1 MVDCGNARCAQERRL
16 FRKELMTWSKKLP
29 LVVGLET
36 IGERLAG
43 EAAEDLFQP
52 WRALE
57 PQESADWEPEESCF
71 YCDKKLK
78 FLFESVSELEEDD
91 VGSTTQ
97 EGLGVGYLNEL
108 LPYCSQYYT
117 SSGTLD
123 GSQPL
128 DLSAGASRSPSRSTD
143 GEMVSSGNR
152 THVEL
157 KIPQIRSQSKFRRDG
172 FLNGKR
178 SYTEEEL
185 VAAVG
190 DIRSGK
196 LGTRR
201 AAALYGIPRS
211 TLRNKIFKLESEGV
225 GATDEEESLD
235 EPSAAPTQLPLAPV
249 VDTKMTLSELMQT
262 SPFLLMPPIPLPIP
276 VQHLEAHN
284 NNNNHHH
291 LQDFWDWRLEQI
303 RRKHNLNGLKEQD
316 EFHSAC
322 GIDMEVSK
330 EEDASRS
337 MAPSSSPGELKLT
350 ILPELVRRLT
360 EQRVDMERCTGLPH
374 QSAYDK
380 TTTTPES
387 NPVIS
392 APSPHPSASPLRI
405 PSFKP
410 SLVASEDPPPQSK
423 EGKAYECG
431 KIGDT
436 LKDIIAKTIAE
447 KVRTRTHCAGVTNEK
462 PNSTCLSPVAPTASQ
477 TTTASA
483 FSIPSASSAKKSRK
497 QPSPQNR
504 KNNAEQ
510 SNSVNSNN
518 SGKEN
523 NTASTQNGATGI
535 TPVKKT
541 RPKRGQYRK
550 YNSQLLMEAV
560 KAVQR
565 GEMSVH
571 RAGSYFGVPHSTLE
585 YKVKERHLLRQKK
598 IKENQTGKQS
608 AAGANNSA
616 NNKPSESAQQKAGEP
631 TSSIASQTPA
641 ASAITTSPPKNEPS
655 NGLLKFD
662 PSRSLTSWLQHAPPN
677 GLSYP
682 PAALPPSPF
691 TANFAISTPASELLK
706 KLQQKVQNKS
716 HSFCPEDSFLQS
728 GFPRGNGAG
737 LQDGF
742 LFIK

>member
-1 MVDCGNARCAQERRL
+1 MYLSGIVFG
-16 FRKELMTWSKKLP
+16 FR
-29 LVVGLET
+29 
-36 IGERLAG
+36 
-43 EAAEDLFQP
+43 
-52 WRALE
+52 
-57 PQESADWEPEESCF
+57 
-71 YCDKKLK
+71 
-78 FLFESVSELEEDD
+78 
-91 VGSTTQ
+91 
-97 EGLGVGYLNEL
+97 
-108 LPYCSQYYT
+108 
-117 SSGTLD
+117 
-123 GSQPL
+123 
-128 DLSAGASRSPSRSTD
+128 
-143 GEMVSSGNR
+143 
-152 THVEL
+152 
-157 KIPQIRSQSKFRRDG
+157 KFRRDG

-211 TLRNKIFKLESEGV
+211 TLRNKIFKLESEGA
-225 GATDEEESLD
+225 GATDEEESQD
-235 EPSAAPTQLPLAPV
+235 EPSGTPTQLPVAPV
-249 VDTKMTLSELMQT
+249 VDAKMTLSELMQT
-262 SPFLLMPPIPLPIP
+262 SPFLLMPPIPFPMP
-276 VQHLEAHN
+276 VQHLEAH

-303 RRKHNLNGLKEQD
+303 RRKHNLNGLKELG
-316 EFHSAC
+316 EFHSIC
-322 GIDMEVSK
+322 GIDVEANK
-330 EEDASRS
+330 EEDAGRS
-337 MAPSSSPGELKLT
+337 TAPSSSPGELKLT

-360 EQRVDMERCTGLPH
+360 EQRVDMERCTSLPH

-410 SLVASEDPPPQSK
+410 SLVASEDPPPQSQ

-447 KVRTRTHCAGVTNEK
+447 KVRTRTHCGGLTNEK
-462 PNSTCLSPVAPTASQ
+462 ANNGGPNPAAPTAAQ

-483 FSIPSASSAKKSRK
+483 FSIPSASPAKKSRK

-504 KNNAEQ
+504 KNNGEQ
-510 SNSVNSNN
+510 SISVNTN

-523 NTASTQNGATGI
+523 NTASTQNGASGI

-598 IKENQTGKQS
+598 IKENQTAKQ
-608 AAGANNSA
+608 AAPGANSSA
-616 NNKPSESAQQKAGEP
+616 NNKPSESPQQKAGEP
-631 TSSIASQTPA
+631 VPVSALPSQTPA
-641 ASAITTSPPKNEPS
+641 VSAITSSPSKNEPP

-662 PSRSLTSWLQHAPPN
+662 PSRSLASWLQHAPPN